1 MDSRGTT
8 GVSLV
13 AGSLG
18 SSLMK
23 DPRLVVSVGEA
34 GAMLG
39 VSRSYAYE
47 LVRRGDLR
55 AVRLGRRR
63 VVPKAAILEL
73 IGYPQVEGDSSTKAS
88 ECCRHMT
95 SEGPSILPCAA
106 LSCRREV

>member
-1 MDSRGTT
+1 MDSHGTT
-8 GVSLV
+8 EVSLV

-47 LVRRGDLR
+47 LVRRGELR
-55 AVRLGRRR
+55 AVRLGRRQ
-63 VVPKAAILEL
+63 VVPKVALLEL
-73 IGYPQVEGDSSTKAS
+73 IRYQRVDGDSPTKAS
-88 ECCRHMT
+88 ECCRRLT
-95 SEGPSILPCAA
+95 PEGPPILPCAA
-106 LSCRREV
+106 LSHRRGV